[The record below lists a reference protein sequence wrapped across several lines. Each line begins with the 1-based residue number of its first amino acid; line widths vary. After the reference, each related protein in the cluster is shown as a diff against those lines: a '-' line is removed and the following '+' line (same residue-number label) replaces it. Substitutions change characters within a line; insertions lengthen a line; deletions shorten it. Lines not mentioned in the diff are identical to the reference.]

1 MQNKDPNKIR
11 LKHKI
16 RGASMVEYVLGLSL
30 LIIAL
35 TVVPVANGLSA
46 VELLELALKSE
57 YTAYSKSIA
66 SPR

>member
-30 LIIAL
+30 LVIAL

-46 VELLELALKSE
+46 VGLLELALKSE

>member
-1 MQNKDPNKIR
+1 MRNKDPNKIR

-16 RGASMVEYVLGLSL
+16 QGASMVEYVLGLSL
-30 LIIAL
+30 LVIAL